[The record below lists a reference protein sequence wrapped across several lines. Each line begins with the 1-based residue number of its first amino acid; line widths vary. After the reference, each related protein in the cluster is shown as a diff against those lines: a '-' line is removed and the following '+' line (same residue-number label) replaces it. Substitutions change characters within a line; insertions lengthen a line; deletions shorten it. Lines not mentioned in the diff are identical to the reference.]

1 MTYIPSINKEIVKK
15 AEDRFII
22 FASLSGL
29 CLFILITSFFFSLLD
44 NFWKGNRLWVTGSLL
59 IFISVVHLRF
69 FNIEKVASHH
79 DNRHF
84 NKNDFRKCIAIIEK
98 LFNLAWLLGFF
109 LFVLS
114 RFIRW

>member
-1 MTYIPSINKEIVKK
+1 MSYTPPINEKIVKK

-22 FASLSGL
+22 FASLSGF
-29 CLFILITSFFFSLLD
+29 CLFILIISFFISLLD
-44 NFWKGNRLWVTGSLL
+44 KFWKGNRLWVTGSLL
-59 IFISVVHLRF
+59 IFISVVHLRY
-69 FNIEKVASHH
+69 FNIEKVASHR

-84 NKNDFRKCIAIIEK
+84 NKNDFRKSILVIEK

-114 RFIRW
+114 RFISW